1 MRKLDKGLRTS
12 PERERV
18 WMLAFTEARRGWSW
32 LHTAKDVLRTG
43 NEVISGIY
51 FVKAEECLT
60 EALQILADK
69 GMDSGELAQL
79 IRDSLTEIRTCQKVA
94 V

>member
-1 MRKLDKGLRTS
+1 MKKLDKGLRTS

-18 WMLAFTEARRGWSW
+18 WMLAFSEARRGWSW
-32 LHTAKDVLRTG
+32 LHTAKAVLKTG
-43 NEVISGIY
+43 NEVIAGIY

-60 EALQILADK
+60 EALQILK

-79 IRDSLTEIRTCQKVA
+79 IRDSLAEIRTCQKVA